1 MATMRL
7 VNWNAHTTSSS
18 QGTLKLTSERFAPLG
33 GIRVSCP
40 VPDGSKTSR
49 KFRFVVRAGP
59 KKGGNSGDKARRYD
73 PMFARGGSTVEC
85 PVPWEQQPVNEYQM
99 LNETGLF
106 AWATDPLLSFGI
118 RISAVTV
125 GVSALVGYPIV
136 SLSIN
141 AEQEFLKC
149 CMGALCGGI
158 LAATVVTLRLYLG
171 WAYIGNRLFSATV
184 EYEET
189 GWYDGEVWVK
199 PPEVLARDRLLG
211 SYKVKPALLRMKV
224 TLVGLAISLLSLT
237 GAIYALPGPPP
248 HIEPAEDMAQTFNR
262 TSKLTYSD
270 SAARRYEPEAF
281 AGEDDLSSVA
291 TPTLFDYCQ

>member
-1 MATMRL
+1 
-7 VNWNAHTTSSS
+7 
-18 QGTLKLTSERFAPLG
+18 
-33 GIRVSCP
+33 
-40 VPDGSKTSR
+40 
-49 KFRFVVRAGP
+49 
-59 KKGGNSGDKARRYD
+59 
-73 PMFARGGSTVEC
+73 MFARGGSTVEC

-211 SYKVKPALLRMKV
+211 SYKVKPALLRTKV

-237 GAIYALPGPPP
+237 GAIYALPGSPPP
-248 HIEPAEDMAQTFNR
+248 ILPAENMAETLNR
-262 TSKLTYSD
+262 TSKHAYSD

-281 AGEDDLSSVA
+281 AGENDFSHASVA

>member
-1 MATMRL
+1 M
-7 VNWNAHTTSSS
+7 
-18 QGTLKLTSERFAPLG
+18 SERVASLS
-33 GIRVSCP
+33 GIRVSGP
-40 VPDGSKTSR
+40 VQDGTKHR
-49 KFRFVVRAGP
+49 GFRLLVKAQGS

-106 AWATDPLLSFGI
+106 AWATDDILSFGI

-125 GVSALVGYPIV
+125 GISALVGYPVV

-141 AEQEFLKC
+141 AQQEFLKC
-149 CMGALCGGI
+149 CLGALCGGI

-224 TLVGLAISLLSLT
+224 TLVGLAISLVTLT
-237 GAIYALPGPPP
+237 GAIYSLPEPPP
-248 HIEPAEDMAQTFNR
+248 RVEPAEDMAQTLRR
-262 TSKLTYSD
+262 TSKLSYND
-270 SAARRYEPEAF
+270 AAARRYEPGAF
-281 AGEDDLSSVA
+281 AGEDDLSHASIFA
-291 TPTLFDYCQ
+291 TPTLFDFCH

>member
-1 MATMRL
+1 MATAQ
-7 VNWNAHTTSSS
+7 WNVRTALAHPIA
-18 QGTLKLTSERFAPLG
+18 LKLSSARLC
-33 GIRVSCP
+33 GIRVSRSI
-40 VPDGSKTSR
+40 VTKQGG
-49 KFRFVVRAGP
+49 FRLVVKAQAS

-73 PMFARGGSTVEC
+73 PMFRRGGGSITEC

-106 AWATDPLLSFGI
+106 AWATDDLMSFAI
-118 RISAVTV
+118 RITAVTF
-125 GVSALVGYPIV
+125 GVAALVGYPIV

-141 AEQEFLKC
+141 AQQEFLKC

-199 PPEVLARDRLLG
+199 PVEVLARDRLLG

-224 TLVGLAISLLSLT
+224 TLVGLAVSLVTLS
-237 GAIYALPGPPP
+237 GGIYVLPGPPP
-248 HIEPAEDMAQTFNR
+248 PIEPAEDMAQTFNR
-262 TSKLTYSD
+262 TSKLSYSD

-281 AGEDDLSSVA
+281 AGEDELSDASVVS
-291 TPTLFDYCQ
+291 TPTLFDVCH

>member
-1 MATMRL
+1 
-7 VNWNAHTTSSS
+7 
-18 QGTLKLTSERFAPLG
+18 
-33 GIRVSCP
+33 
-40 VPDGSKTSR
+40 
-49 KFRFVVRAGP
+49 
-59 KKGGNSGDKARRYD
+59 
-73 PMFARGGSTVEC
+73 MFARGGSTVEC

-136 SLSIN
+136 SLSVN

-184 EYEET
+184 ECNLPLPSLYVFAAK
-189 GWYDGEVWVK
+189 YC
-199 PPEVLARDRLLG
+199 LASFILLNQGFRL
-211 SYKVKPALLRMKV
+211 SCCV
-224 TLVGLAISLLSLT
+224 ISSW
-237 GAIYALPGPPP
+237 
-248 HIEPAEDMAQTFNR
+248 F
-262 TSKLTYSD
+262 
-270 SAARRYEPEAF
+270 
-281 AGEDDLSSVA
+281 
-291 TPTLFDYCQ
+291 C